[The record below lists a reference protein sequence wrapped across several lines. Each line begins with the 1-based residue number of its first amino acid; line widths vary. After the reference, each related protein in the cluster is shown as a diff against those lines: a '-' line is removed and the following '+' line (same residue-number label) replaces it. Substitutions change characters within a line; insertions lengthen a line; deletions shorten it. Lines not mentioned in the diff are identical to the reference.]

1 MFSCLKSLD
10 FEKLTNF
17 RLAEGLELTEITV
30 PIGVILVIFESRPD
44 VLPQIAALSIA
55 SGNGLVLK
63 GGDEAVHSNEIMMKI
78 LNEALATIKCKGAVG
93 LVLNHSKLV
102 STLF

>member
-1 MFSCLKSLD
+1 M
-10 FEKLTNF
+10 
-17 RLAEGLELTEITV
+17 AEGLELTQITV

-63 GGDEAVHSNEIMMKI
+63 GGDEAVHSNEIMMNI
-78 LNEALATIKCKGAVG
+78 LNEALASIKCKGAVG
-93 LVLNHSKLV
+93 LVFYQSKLV
-102 STLF
+102 PSLSDQHHMYNRSVLRKK